1 MDFVLIMPSFISRP
15 RLSRSSEI
23 VFKFLPAFKTIS
35 STDEK
40 LSFLLQPINKK
51 VTVIVLVCG
60 SNDKHPIYGNIFIT
74 EIGKN
79 DYESTNPKFKYAK
92 IFFDAMIKF
101 SKQTQTLGILTKNH
115 LDQT

>member
-1 MDFVLIMPSFISRP
+1 MFR
-15 RLSRSSEI
+15 
-23 VFKFLPAFKTIS
+23 KK
-35 STDEK
+35 
-40 LSFLLQPINKK
+40 PIKK
-51 VTVIVLVCG
+51 VKSQNINNIVSITIPVLVCG